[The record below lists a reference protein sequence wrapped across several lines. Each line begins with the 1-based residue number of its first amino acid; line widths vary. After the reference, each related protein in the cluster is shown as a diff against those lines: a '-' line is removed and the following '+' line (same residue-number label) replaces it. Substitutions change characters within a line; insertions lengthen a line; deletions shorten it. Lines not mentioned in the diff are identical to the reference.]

1 MTKIFAYLRVS
12 TDAQDAANQR
22 HGIVQYCI
30 AKQFHAPLF
39 LEDTASGKNDWRTR
53 ALGNIISQAEPA
65 DVLVV
70 SEVSR
75 LARSTLQVLEIMRE
89 CVDKQIHLHVVK
101 NGIVL
106 DGSMQA
112 KIVATVLGLAAEIE
126 RDFVSS
132 RTKEALAKRK
142 AEGMKL
148 GRPEGPAKVLR
159 LDQHADKI
167 DSYLKKGIDKR
178 AIAKLLDVAPNTL
191 YSWLKVRRPA
201 LKLATEH
208 QDHQISGAR
217 INN

>member
-12 TDAQDAANQR
+12 TDAQDLDNQK
-22 HGIVQYCI
+22 HGVVNYCVD
-30 AKQFHAPLF
+30 KKFHAPLF
-39 LEDTASGKNDWRTR
+39 VEDTASGKNDWRAR
-53 ALGNIISQAEPA
+53 ALGNIVSQAVPG

-89 CVDKQIHLHVVK
+89 CVAKGVHLHIVK

-126 RDFVSS
+126 RDFISS

-142 AEGMKL
+142 AEGMIL
-148 GRPEGPAKVLR
+148 GRPAGPAKVLK
-159 LDQHADKI
+159 LDEHAKLIDGYLAKKI
-167 DSYLKKGIDKR
+167 NKHD
-178 AIAKLLDVAPNTL
+178 IAKLLDVAPNTL
-191 YSWLKVRRPA
+191 AAWLKARRPA
-201 LKLATEH
+201 VQSA
-208 QDHQISGAR
+208 DV
-217 INN
+217 